1 MGFWNNLF
9 KKKELPKPKSKK
21 VGDKGYVR
29 KPVTKPVVKKEPPKE
44 ESPKQSF
51 DSWEIDMME
60 KYIEFDSDGVSTKW
74 GDTWKR
80 IAANELDGA
89 TLVNGKNPSD
99 LLNDN
104 PKVKD
109 DLDIM
114 LACCRAELQ
123 RADIGENTPAPFYFK
138 RAALLFAKQKLFAKE
153 IQICQLYLDSIK
165 DYKKRRGVNLAGW
178 TLTDDFYIR
187 IQKAQIKL
195 DKLKNKAIKKGPKNI
210 P

>member
-44 ESPKQSF
+44 EPPKQSF
-51 DSWEIDMME
+51 DSWESEMHQ
-60 KYIEFDSDGVSTKW
+60 KYVEFDSDGVSNTW

-89 TLVNGKNPSD
+89 TLVNGKNPPD
-99 LLNDN
+99 LLNEN

-123 RADIGENTPAPFYFK
+123 RADIGEGMPAPFYFK
-138 RAALLFAKQKLFAKE
+138 RAAILFAKQKLIVKE
-153 IQICQLYLDSIK
+153 IQICQLWLDAFKHYMDKKGRSYK
-165 DYKKRRGVNLAGW
+165 DW
-178 TLTDDFYIR
+178 TLPDDFYMR

-195 DKLKNKAIKKGPKNI
+195 DKLKNKAIKKGE
-210 P
+210 

>member
-1 MGFWNNLF
+1 MSFWSNLF

-29 KPVTKPVVKKEPPKE
+29 KPVAKTVVKREPTKE
-44 ESPKQSF
+44 EPPKQSF
-51 DSWEIDMME
+51 DSWEFEMLQ
-60 KYIEFDSDGVSTKW
+60 KYIEFDSDGVSTTW
-74 GDTWKR
+74 GETWKR

-89 TLVNGKNPSD
+89 TLVNGKNPPD
-99 LLNDN
+99 LLNEN

-123 RADIGENTPAPFYFK
+123 RADIGEGMPAPFYFK
-138 RAALLFAKQKLFAKE
+138 RAAILFAKQKLFVKE
-153 IQICQLYLDSIK
+153 IQICQLYLDSLK
-165 DYKKRRGVNLAGW
+165 DYKKRRRESLAGW
-178 TLTDDFYIR
+178 TLPDDFYMR

-195 DKLKNKAIKKGPKNI
+195 DKLKNKAIKKGAKNS

>member
-1 MGFWNNLF
+1 MGFWSNLF

-44 ESPKQSF
+44 EPPKQSF
-51 DSWEIDMME
+51 DSWESEMHQ
-60 KYIEFDSDGVSTKW
+60 KYVEFDSDGVSTTW
-74 GDTWKR
+74 GETWKR
-80 IAANELDGA
+80 IATNELDGA

-99 LLNDN
+99 LLNEN

-138 RAALLFAKQKLFAKE
+138 RVAILFAKQKLYVKE
-153 IQICQLYLDSIK
+153 IQICQLYLDSLK
-165 DYKKRRGVNLAGW
+165 DYKKRRGESLAGW
-178 TLTDDFYIR
+178 TLPDDFYMR
-187 IQKAQIKL
+187 IQKAQLKL
-195 DKLKNKAIKKGPKNI
+195 DKLKNKAIKKGK
-210 P
+210 

>member
-1 MGFWNNLF
+1 MGFWSNLF
-9 KKKELPKPKSKK
+9 RKKELPKPKSKK

-51 DSWEIDMME
+51 DNWEIDMME

-89 TLVNGKNPSD
+89 TLVNGRNPVD
-99 LLNDN
+99 LLDAN

-114 LACCRAELQ
+114 LDCCRAELQ
-123 RADIGENTPAPFYFK
+123 RADIGEGMPAPFYFK
-138 RAALLFAKQKLFAKE
+138 RAAILFAKQKLIVKE
-153 IQICQLYLDSIK
+153 IQICKLWLDAFKHYMDKKGKSYK
-165 DYKKRRGVNLAGW
+165 DW
-178 TLTDDFYIR
+178 TLPNDFTSR
-187 IQKAQIKL
+187 IDKAQIKL
-195 DKLKNKAIKKGPKNI
+195 DKLKTKSIKKSK
-210 P
+210 

>member
-1 MGFWNNLF
+1 MGFWSNLF

-44 ESPKQSF
+44 EPPRQSF
-51 DSWEIDMME
+51 DSWESEMHQR
-60 KYIEFDSDGVSTKW
+60 YVEFDSDGLS
-74 GDTWKR
+74 DTWGNIWQK

-138 RAALLFAKQKLFAKE
+138 RAAILFAKQKLFAKE
-153 IQICQLYLDSIK
+153 IQICQLYLDSLK

>member
-1 MGFWNNLF
+1 MGFWSNLF

-44 ESPKQSF
+44 EPPKQSF
-51 DSWEIDMME
+51 DSWESEMHQ
-60 KYIEFDSDGVSTKW
+60 KYVEFDSDGVSNTW
-74 GDTWKR
+74 GDIWKK

-89 TLVNGKNPSD
+89 TLVNGKNPPD
-99 LLNDN
+99 LLNEN

-123 RADIGENTPAPFYFK
+123 RADIGEGMPAPFYFK
-138 RAALLFAKQKLFAKE
+138 RAAILFAKQKLIVKE
-153 IQICQLYLDSIK
+153 IQICQLWLDAFKHYMDKKGRSYK
-165 DYKKRRGVNLAGW
+165 DW
-178 TLTDDFYIR
+178 TLPDDFYMR

-195 DKLKNKAIKKGPKNI
+195 DKLKNKAIKKGE
-210 P
+210 

>member
-1 MGFWNNLF
+1 MGFWSNLF
-9 KKKELPKPKSKK
+9 RKKELPKPKSKK

-89 TLVNGKNPSD
+89 TLVNGRNPVD
-99 LLNDN
+99 LLDAN

-114 LACCRAELQ
+114 LDCCRAELQ
-123 RADIGENTPAPFYFK
+123 RADIGEGMPAPFYFK
-138 RAALLFAKQKLFAKE
+138 RAAILFAKQKLIVKE
-153 IQICQLYLDSIK
+153 IQICKLWLDAFKHYMEKKGKSYK
-165 DYKKRRGVNLAGW
+165 DW
-178 TLTDDFYIR
+178 TLPNDFTSR
-187 IQKAQIKL
+187 IDKAQIKL
-195 DKLKNKAIKKGPKNI
+195 DKLKTKSIKKGK
-210 P
+210 

>member
-1 MGFWNNLF
+1 MGFWSNLF
-9 KKKELPKPKSKK
+9 RKKELPKPKSKK

-89 TLVNGKNPSD
+89 TLVNGRNPVD
-99 LLNDN
+99 LLDAN

-114 LACCRAELQ
+114 LDCCRAELQ
-123 RADIGENTPAPFYFK
+123 RADIGEGMPAPFYFK
-138 RAALLFAKQKLFAKE
+138 RAAILFAKQKLIVKE
-153 IQICQLYLDSIK
+153 IQICKLWLDAFKHYMDKKGKSYK
-165 DYKKRRGVNLAGW
+165 DW
-178 TLTDDFYIR
+178 TLPNDFTSR
-187 IQKAQIKL
+187 IDKAQIKL
-195 DKLKNKAIKKGPKNI
+195 DKLKTKSIKKSK
-210 P
+210 

>member
-1 MGFWNNLF
+1 MGFWSNLF
-9 KKKELPKPKSKK
+9 RKKELPKPKSKK

-89 TLVNGKNPSD
+89 TLVNGKNPVD
-99 LLNDN
+99 LLDAN

-114 LACCRAELQ
+114 LDCCRAELQ
-123 RADIGENTPAPFYFK
+123 RADIGEGMPAPFYFK
-138 RAALLFAKQKLFAKE
+138 RAAILFAKQKLIVKE
-153 IQICQLYLDSIK
+153 IQICKLWLDAFKHYMDKKGKSYK
-165 DYKKRRGVNLAGW
+165 DW
-178 TLTDDFYIR
+178 TLPNDLLHILIR
-187 IQKAQIKL
+187 HKL
-195 DKLKNKAIKKGPKNI
+195 SSIN
-210 P
+210 

>member
-1 MGFWNNLF
+1 MGFWSNLF
-9 KKKELPKPKSKK
+9 RKKELPKPKSKK

-51 DSWEIDMME
+51 DNWEIDMME

-89 TLVNGKNPSD
+89 TLVNGKNPVD
-99 LLNDN
+99 LLDAN

-123 RADIGENTPAPFYFK
+123 RADIGEGMPAPFYFK
-138 RAALLFAKQKLFAKE
+138 RAAILFAKQKLIVKE
-153 IQICQLYLDSIK
+153 IQICKLWLDAFKHYMDKKGKSYK
-165 DYKKRRGVNLAGW
+165 DW
-178 TLTDDFYIR
+178 TLPNDFTSR
-187 IQKAQIKL
+187 IDKAQIKL
-195 DKLKNKAIKKGPKNI
+195 DKLKTKSIKKSK
-210 P
+210 

>member
-1 MGFWNNLF
+1 MGFWSNLF
-9 KKKELPKPKSKK
+9 RKKELPKPKSKK

-89 TLVNGKNPSD
+89 TLVNGKNPVD
-99 LLNDN
+99 LLDAN

-114 LACCRAELQ
+114 LDCCRAELQ
-123 RADIGENTPAPFYFK
+123 RADIGEGMPAPFYFK
-138 RAALLFAKQKLFAKE
+138 RAAILFAKQKLIVKE
-153 IQICQLYLDSIK
+153 IQICKLWLDAFKHYMDKKGKSYK
-165 DYKKRRGVNLAGW
+165 DW
-178 TLTDDFYIR
+178 TLPNDFTSR
-187 IQKAQIKL
+187 IDKAQIKL
-195 DKLKNKAIKKGPKNI
+195 DKLKTKSIKKGK
-210 P
+210 

>member
-1 MGFWNNLF
+1 MGFWSNLF
-9 KKKELPKPKSKK
+9 RKKELPKPKSKK

-51 DSWEIDMME
+51 DNWEIDMME

-89 TLVNGKNPSD
+89 TLVNGKNPVD
-99 LLNDN
+99 LLDAN

-123 RADIGENTPAPFYFK
+123 RADIGEGIPAPFYFK
-138 RAALLFAKQKLFAKE
+138 RAAILFAKQKLIVKE
-153 IQICQLYLDSIK
+153 IQICKLWLDAFKHYMDKKGKSYK
-165 DYKKRRGVNLAGW
+165 DW
-178 TLTDDFYIR
+178 TLPNDFTSR
-187 IQKAQIKL
+187 IDKAQIKL
-195 DKLKNKAIKKGPKNI
+195 DKLKTKSIKKGK
-210 P
+210 

>member
-1 MGFWNNLF
+1 MGFWSNLF
-9 KKKELPKPKSKK
+9 RKKELPKPKSKK

-29 KPVTKPVVKKEPPKE
+29 KPVIKPVVKKEPPKE

-51 DSWEIDMME
+51 DSWGIDMME

-123 RADIGENTPAPFYFK
+123 RADIGEGIPAPFYFK
-138 RAALLFAKQKLFAKE
+138 RAAILFAKQKLIVKE
-153 IQICQLYLDSIK
+153 IQICKLWLDAFKHYMDKKGKSYK
-165 DYKKRRGVNLAGW
+165 DW
-178 TLTDDFYIR
+178 TLPNDFTSR
-187 IQKAQIKL
+187 IDKAQIKL
-195 DKLKNKAIKKGPKNI
+195 DKLKTKSIKKSK
-210 P
+210 